1 MRQGRGPRE
10 WLGTLRVTTPDRGGR
25 EERRARAALKRAI
38 RSAEGNDEAVGLQLF
53 GQAMPAAVYE
63 RFRKITNQNM
73 KRRRL
78 GQTLPE
84 SHGEGMVVVWGLE
97 AGTEIVPMLSVRE
110 FPKVLGTIVAVRCA
124 GEFRYDEAF
133 VAGLV
138 SWLEIN
144 ADEAPAW
151 EPAPPMLQQWQ
162 LDGLESIETVDFGL
176 RYPLPPID
184 VVAA

>member
-1 MRQGRGPRE
+1 
-10 WLGTLRVTTPDRGGR
+10 VTTTERGRR

-38 RSAEGNDEAVGLQLF
+38 KSAKGNDEAVGLQLF
-53 GQAMPAAVYE
+53 GQAMPTAVYE

-84 SHGEGMVVVWGLE
+84 SRGQGMVIVWGLE

-110 FPKVLGTIVAVRCA
+110 FPNVLGTVVAVRCA
-124 GEFRYDEAF
+124 GDFRYDEAF

-151 EPAPPMLQQWQ
+151 QPAPPMLQEWQ
-162 LDGLESIETVDFGL
+162 LDGVTSIETVDFGL
-176 RYPLPPID
+176 QYALPPLD